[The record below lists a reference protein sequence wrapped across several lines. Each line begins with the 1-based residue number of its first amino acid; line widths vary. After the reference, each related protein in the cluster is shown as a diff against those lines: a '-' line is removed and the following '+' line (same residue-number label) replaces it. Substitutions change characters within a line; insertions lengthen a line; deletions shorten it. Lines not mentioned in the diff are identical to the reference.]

1 MTPITLT
8 DDARLLCK
16 AMETAGIMDHACAKL
31 YDAINL
37 LVSCNQLDE
46 SAMEIDE
53 FQATEIICDS
63 MDGDMSFEDLQDLNS
78 RQIYRMCYDELK
90 AAM

>member
-1 MTPITLT
+1 MTPITVT
-8 DDARLLCK
+8 A
-16 AMETAGIMDHACAKL
+16 ETRTISGIMDHACAKL
-31 YDAINL
+31 QDAICL

-63 MDGDMSFEDLQDLNS
+63 MYGDMTLENLQDMDS

>member
-1 MTPITLT
+1 MTPITVT
-8 DDARLLCK
+8 A
-16 AMETAGIMDHACAKL
+16 ETRTISGIMDHACAKL
-31 YDAINL
+31 YDAICL

-63 MDGDMSFEDLQDLNS
+63 MYGDMTLEELQDMDS
-78 RQIYRMCYDELK
+78 RQIYRMCYDEVK

>member
-1 MTPITLT
+1 MTPITVT
-8 DDARLLCK
+8 AETRLIS
-16 AMETAGIMDHACAKL
+16 GIMYHACAKL
-31 YDAINL
+31 YDAICL
-37 LVSCNQLDE
+37 LVSCSQLDE
-46 SAMEIDE
+46 TALEIDE

>member
-1 MTPITLT
+1 MITLT
-8 DDARLLCK
+8 DDARLLCTK

-63 MDGDMSFEDLQDLNS
+63 MDGDMSFEDLQDF
-78 RQIYRMCYDELK
+78 DT
-90 AAM
+90 

>member
-1 MTPITLT
+1 MTPITVT
-8 DDARLLCK
+8 A
-16 AMETAGIMDHACAKL
+16 ETRTIAGIMDHACAKL
-31 YDAINL
+31 YDAICL
-37 LVSCNQLDE
+37 LVSCSQLDE

-63 MDGDMSFEDLQDLNS
+63 MYGDMTLEDLQDMDS
-78 RQIYRMCYDELK
+78 RQIYRMCYDEVK

>member
-1 MTPITLT
+1 MTPITVT
-8 DDARLLCK
+8 A
-16 AMETAGIMDHACAKL
+16 ETRIISGIMDHACAKL
-31 YDAINL
+31 QDAICF

-46 SAMEIDE
+46 SALEIDE

-63 MDGDMSFEDLQDLNS
+63 MHGDMTLEDLQDLNS
-78 RQIYRMCYDELK
+78 RQIYSMCYDELK

>member
-1 MTPITLT
+1 MTPITVT
-8 DDARLLCK
+8 AETRLIS
-16 AMETAGIMDHACAKL
+16 GIMDHACAKL
-31 YDAINL
+31 QDAICL
-37 LVSCNQLDE
+37 LVSCSQLDE
-46 SAMEIDE
+46 SALEIDE

-63 MDGDMSFEDLQDLNS
+63 MYDDMILEDLQDMDS

>member
-1 MTPITLT
+1 MTPIAVTAET
-8 DDARLLCK
+8 RLIS
-16 AMETAGIMDHACAKL
+16 GIMDHACAKL
-31 YDAINL
+31 QDAICL
-37 LVSCNQLDE
+37 LVSCSQLDE
-46 SAMEIDE
+46 SALEIDE

-63 MDGDMSFEDLQDLNS
+63 MYDDMILEDLQDMDS